1 MLGALPGIIGSAQAM
16 ETIKLILG
24 VGTTL
29 AGRLLIFDSLEMTWR
44 EVTLRRNPA
53 CPVCADTPTQTE
65 LIDYEVFCGV
75 KEDPSVEGS
84 QSESSAGWQELTP
97 SDLSHKLAGE
107 DAPFL
112 VDVRESW
119 EWAVG
124 SLADLGARLIPL
136 SELKI
141 RVGEIPRERPIVVYC
156 RSGQRSRTAAEQL
169 LEAGFA
175 DVSSLTGGLRAWAE
189 KVNPQVRVV

>member
-24 VGTTL
+24 VGRTL
-29 AGRLLIFDSLEMTWR
+29 AGRLQIFDSLEMTWR
-44 EVTLRRNPA
+44 EVTLRRNPS

-75 KEDPSVEGS
+75 KEDPSVKGS

-97 SDLSHKLAGE
+97 SDLSDKLAGE
-107 DAPFL
+107 LAPVL
-112 VDVRESW
+112 LDVRESW
-119 EWAVG
+119 EWSVG

-136 SELKI
+136 SELKT
-141 RVGEIPRERPIVVYC
+141 RVGEIPRERHIVVYC

-175 DVSSLTGGLRAWAE
+175 DVSSLAGGLRAWAE
-189 KVNPQVRVV
+189 KVDPQVRVV